1 MVAGVM
7 TIRKAVFLLICSLP
21 VAAWAQVLS
30 DPTRPPLE
38 IGDGSVSTVQHAAPA
53 AARGLLSVII
63 SAERCAAIIDG
74 KTIRLGERYGDAVLV
89 EINAQG
95 VVLQQAQAR
104 RTMVLFPGVG
114 VTVTAAQPS
123 SQQAVMCRLENQKYD
138 NQKTVNKATRQTG
151 LKEKK

>member
-7 TIRKAVFLLICSLP
+7 TIRKAVFLLLCSLP

-53 AARGLLSVII
+53 ARGLLSVII

-74 KTIRLGERYGDAVLV
+74 KTIRLGDKYGDAVLV

-95 VVLQQAQAR
+95 VVLRQAQAR
-104 RTMVLFPGVG
+104 RTMALFPGVG
-114 VTVTAAQPS
+114 VTVAAAQPS
-123 SQQAVMCRLENQKYD
+123 SQQAVMCRLENDKYE
-138 NQKTVNKATRQTG
+138 NQKTVNKSTRQTG